1 MEEIPVNFRL
11 LENPCFYEVNINATT
26 FIWEKAVFGEGE
38 LRG

>member
-26 FIWEKAVFGEGE
+26 LFGKKRCLVREN
-38 LRG
+38 